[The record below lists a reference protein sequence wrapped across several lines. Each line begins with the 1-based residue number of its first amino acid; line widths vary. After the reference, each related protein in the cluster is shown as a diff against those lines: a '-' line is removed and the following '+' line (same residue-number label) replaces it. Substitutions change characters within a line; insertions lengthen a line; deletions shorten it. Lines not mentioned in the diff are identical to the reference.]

1 MKILQGKII
10 KNYNGF
16 YYVEVKSD
24 KVYSCKVKGKLK
36 KNRFSLCTGDL
47 VCFEYDEK
55 LRGESMIVEILPR
68 KNYLIRPIVA
78 NIDLIV
84 VSTSCV
90 DPNFSYLLTDKLLVL
105 AEIGKIP
112 AIIGLNKVDLAKE
125 EFLNECKATYES
137 IGYKVFPMS
146 AKNNFGIT
154 EFEKEIHGKTTA
166 FAGTSGVGKSSTIN
180 AIEPGLKLRTGTV
193 SEKIGRGKHTT
204 RYAELLPFAKG
215 YLVDTPGFGN
225 LSLEDITARELR
237 DGFVEFREY
246 SRECKF
252 NTCTH
257 THEPKCAVKAAL
269 ERGEISRTRYESYL
283 TILEEIKTKKE
294 RDDRKW

>member
-1 MKILQGKII
+1 VRILEGKII

-16 YYVEVKSD
+16 YYVEVDND

-36 KNRFSLCTGDL
+36 KNRFSLCTGDFVL
-47 VCFEYDEK
+47 FEYDEK
-55 LRGESMIVEILPR
+55 HNGESMITEILPR
-68 KNYLIRPIVA
+68 KNYLSRPIVA

-84 VSTSCV
+84 VATSCV
-90 DPNFSYLLTDKLLVL
+90 DPNFSYLLTDKLLAL
-105 AEIGKIP
+105 AEIAKIP
-112 AIIGLNKVDLAKE
+112 VIIILNKVDLAKE
-125 EFLNECKATYES
+125 DFLTKCKATYES
-137 IGYKVFPMS
+137 IGYKVFPIS
-146 AKNNFGIT
+146 VKNKIGIV
-154 EFEKEIHGKTTA
+154 ELERELHGKTTA

-180 AIEPGLKLRTGTV
+180 AIEPGLKLKTGIV

-225 LSLEDITARELR
+225 LSLEDIDAVELR
-237 DGFVEFREY
+237 KAFIEFRKY
-246 SRECKF
+246 SNECKF

-257 THEPKCAVKAAL
+257 THEPKCEVKAAL
-269 ERGEISRTRYESYL
+269 ERGEISRSRYESYL